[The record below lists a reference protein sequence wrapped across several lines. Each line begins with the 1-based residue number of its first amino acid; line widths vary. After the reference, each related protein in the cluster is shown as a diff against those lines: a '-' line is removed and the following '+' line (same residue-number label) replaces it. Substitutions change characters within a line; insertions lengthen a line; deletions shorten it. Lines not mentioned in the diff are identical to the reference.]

1 LLFISFNYV
10 LYCLGKYKVRNLHY
24 FSTFRN
30 GSRKGGNIL
39 ASTIQGK
46 TMKNAEMRKRGE
58 MQKRK
63 NESTQ
68 LQKGETLKQEGL
80 Q

>member
-1 LLFISFNYV
+1 LLFNSFNFV
-10 LYCLGKYKVRNLHY
+10 LYCLGKYKVRNLYY

-30 GSRKGGNIL
+30 GSINGRNIL

-63 NESTQ
+63 NEST
-68 LQKGETLKQEGL
+68 
-80 Q
+80 